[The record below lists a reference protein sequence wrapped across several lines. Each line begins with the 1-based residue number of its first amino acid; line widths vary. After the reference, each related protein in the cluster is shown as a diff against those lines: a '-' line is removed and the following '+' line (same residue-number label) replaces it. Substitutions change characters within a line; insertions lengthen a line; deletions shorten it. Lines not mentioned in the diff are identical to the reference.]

1 MGKHSYL
8 GGLCTFQGSAEAS
21 GSQLFPESTWVHAA
35 SLGGQKER
43 TLSDQG
49 HQQEMKVGGAR
60 LENTLER
67 RLGKVGV
74 GSGVGV

>member
-8 GGLCTFQGSAEAS
+8 GGLCTFKALLTAS

-35 SLGGQKER
+35 SLRAEGKNSV
-43 TLSDQG
+43 LIG

-60 LENTLER
+60 LESTLEGG
-67 RLGKVGV
+67 LGEK
-74 GSGVGV
+74 